1 MYFFYPIKYS
11 NRLSTHFLYFCID
24 MNHMRKKIVA
34 GNWKMNLSLQD
45 AQSLTAELIGMVQDE
60 KQNDSHIYLFPPF
73 VYINSIYR
81 QIQNTNIII
90 GSQNC
95 ADQLSGAYTGE
106 TSVTMLKSVGAAAIL
121 IGHSER
127 RTYYHESNESCAN
140 KINLAIQHGFTPF
153 YCIGETITERNSNQQ
168 YDIIEKQLNE
178 GIFHLSTEEFS
189 KCVIAYEPVW
199 AIGTGLTAS
208 PEQAQEMHAFIR
220 KKIAE
225 KYESKTAENCS
236 ILYGGSCNDQNAKEL
251 FSLPD
256 VDGGLIGGASL
267 KSRTFMNI
275 IKAFQ

>member
-1 MYFFYPIKYS
+1 
-11 NRLSTHFLYFCID
+11 
-24 MNHMRKKIVA
+24 MNDTRKKIIA
-34 GNWKMNLSLQD
+34 GNWKMNLSLQE
-45 AQSLTAELIGMVQDE
+45 AQSLIAELIGMVQDE
-60 KQNDSHIYLFPPF
+60 KQNDSHVYIFPPF
-73 VYINSIYR
+73 VYINTINK
-81 QIQNTNIII
+81 QIQDNPIYV
-90 GSQNC
+90 GAQNC
-95 ADQLSGAYTGE
+95 ADQMSGAYTGE
-106 TSVTMLKSVGAAAIL
+106 VSVSMLNSIGAKAVL

-140 KINLAIQHGFTPF
+140 KINLAIQHGLTPF

-178 GIFHLSTEEFS
+178 GIFHLNETDFS

-220 KKIAE
+220 SKISD
-225 KYESKTAENCS
+225 KYSMNIAQNIS

-251 FSLPD
+251 FVLPD

-275 IKAFQ
+275 IKAF